1 MVRDGRVVLSN
12 VVYTQIPLHQPYGG
26 VVPEIA
32 SRAHIEKISQVVG
45 EALKGQTVDAVAVT
59 YGPGLAPA
67 LIVGLNAA
75 KGLAKALG
83 VPLIGINHIEAHLH
97 SPFLFD
103 GGEKTPDGF
112 SPLDACPALGLA
124 VSGGNTVWIDMPE
137 YGKYEVIGE
146 TLDDAAGE
154 AFDKA
159 AKLLGLGYPG
169 GLKIDRIS
177 AAFRERFPNELL
189 IPFPKGRPRDGV
201 TALAGLPAELCV
213 SFSGLKTALL
223 RHVQRNPGLVPPQGE
238 EQDFGGFSVTPAVA
252 HVVASYQ
259 EAIVQAV
266 ADRTRV
272 ALKRRRYKAFV
283 LGGGVSLNSR
293 IRAVLGKVCAADY
306 KFQIVNLYKLHTG
319 KAKRVGAERGTR
331 CEYTHGSVPSKPWR
345 AHCGLP
351 LPPCGLIC
359 RKAPNKPDTAEAF
372 QAAQGLT
379 YSVLWSK
386 YNPAFHGHQGTLPG
400 DAELGAERGPV
411 VRHRLYEHAMRGT
424 FHGNGSNGARCR
436 RGKGRRE
443 PHGAWQT
450 PRGNLR

>member
-1 MVRDGRVVLSN
+1 MNIIGIETSCDETAAAVVKDGREVLSN

-32 SRAHIEKISQVVG
+32 SRAHIEKISQVIG
-45 EALKGQTVDAVAVT
+45 SALDSLTPLLAHSPNRIDAVAVT

-75 KGLAKALG
+75 KGLAKSLC
-83 VPLIGINHIEAHLH
+83 VPLIAVNHIEAHLH
-97 SPFLFD
+97 SPFIYD
-103 GGEKTPDGF
+103 SPD
-112 SPLDACPALGLA
+112 DAAARLSDPREIGPMLGLA

-177 AAFRERFPNELL
+177 AAYRERFPNEPLV
-189 IPFPKGRPRDGV
+189 PFPKGRPRDGV

-223 RHVQRNPGLVPPQGE
+223 RHVQHNPSLVESQEGT
-238 EQDFGGFSVTPAVA
+238 QDFGGYDVTPEVA

-259 EAIVQAV
+259 EAIVQAI
-266 ADRTRV
+266 ADRTRA
-272 ALKRRRYKAFV
+272 ALRRGSYRAFV

-293 IRAVLGKVCAADY
+293 VRAVLTKVCSAAHVPLLMAKP
-306 KFQIVNLYKLHTG
+306 KFTG
-319 KAKRVGAERGTR
+319 DNGAM
-331 CEYTHGSVPSKPWR
+331 V
-345 AHCGLP
+345 AGL
-351 LPPCGLIC
+351 
-359 RKAPNKPDTAEAF
+359 AF
-372 QAAQGLT
+372 
-379 YSVLWSK
+379 YRRNVS
-386 YNPAFHGHQGTLPG
+386 G
-400 DAELGAERGPV
+400 DAA
-411 VRHRLYEHAMRGT
+411 
-424 FHGNGSNGARCR
+424 
-436 RGKGRRE
+436 
-443 PHGAWQT
+443 
-450 PRGNLR
+450 LRADASPSLQVGLA

>member
-1 MVRDGRVVLSN
+1 MTILGIETSCDETAAAVVRDGREVLSN

-32 SRAHIEKISQVVG
+32 SRAHVEKISQVVG
-45 EALKGQTVDAVAVT
+45 SALDLSAQAPADSGTRIDAVAVT
-59 YGPGLAPA
+59 YGPGLSPA

-83 VPLIGINHIEAHLH
+83 VPLFGINHIEAHLH
-97 SPFLFD
+97 TPFLFD
-103 GGEKTPDGF
+103 AGETP
-112 SPLDACPALGLA
+112 PAMAPEECCPALGLA

-177 AAFRERFPNELL
+177 AAYLASSHDF

-223 RHVQRNPGLVPPQGE
+223 RHVQQNPSLLEPGAE
-238 EQDFGGFSVTPAVA
+238 TEDFGGYQVTPAVA
-252 HVVASYQ
+252 RVVASYQ
-259 EAIVQAV
+259 EAIAGAL
-266 ADRTRV
+266 ADRTRA
-272 ALKRRRYKAFV
+272 ALGRRRYKALV

-293 IRAVLGKVCAADY
+293 IRAVLAKVCAAANVPLLMAKPKY
-306 KFQIVNLYKLHTG
+306 TG
-319 KAKRVGAERGTR
+319 
-331 CEYTHGSVPSKPWR
+331 
-345 AHCGLP
+345 
-351 LPPCGLIC
+351 
-359 RKAPNKPDTAEAF
+359 D
-372 QAAQGLT
+372 
-379 YSVLWSK
+379 
-386 YNPAFHGHQGTLPG
+386 
-400 DAELGAERGPV
+400 
-411 VRHRLYEHAMRGT
+411 
-424 FHGNGSNGARCR
+424 NGAMIAGLAYYR
-436 RGKGRRE
+436 RNVAGDDAMKIDVSPSLQVGE
-443 PHGAWQT
+443 QFKP
-450 PRGNLR
+450 